1 MIHARDSGEGNP
13 SPRSA
18 PPSNPTNGRPRTP
31 AGRGAIP
38 GSRGRSRAGYDG
50 SLRPTR
56 GGSRTPRRGPPSH
69 SLSPPGGV
77 TRSAPVAAHTGPDA
91 GEPWQRNRVPGRPLP
106 PVGVPMGPRAH
117 GRHPPGTP
125 PAGGAVQSMFGPP
138 LRGRISGLPSAH
150 GECPRILL
158 QACTPSNKEPRFV
171 VRPPAHP
178 SLARNPLRGLRSSH
192 PERTSPLLS
201 QNVRLAPFP
210 AASCACHR
218 ATFRRT
224 ACRFRM

>member
-1 MIHARDSGEGNP
+1 MRVTQARETRARD
-13 SPRSA
+13 PRH
-18 PPSNPTNGRPRTP
+18 
-31 AGRGAIP
+31 
-38 GSRGRSRAGYDG
+38 
-50 SLRPTR
+50 RPTR
-56 GGSRTPRRGPPSH
+56 RTVGPGRRRGGAPSRAPGAALVPDTTVRYDLPGEEVARRGAALH
-69 SLSPPGGV
+69 HIPYRRRGGGV

-171 VRPPAHP
+171 VRPPGHP